1 MEQTYIDYLALR
13 ETLRDYASP
22 RSHLS
27 YMSRKGKLT
36 RVRRGLYVPANTSG
50 VSLLTLANKIYG
62 PSYVSFETAL
72 AHHGLIP
79 ERTETVT
86 SASMGKNKSK
96 LFKTPLGVFSYR
108 SAPSEVFPY
117 GVERSGDENNPF
129 LIASPEKALCDLLAK
144 SARAIPSE
152 ALFERF
158 LFEDLRIDPSG
169 IARLNIREVSV
180 IARLYEKRTVT
191 MLDEYLKKRRRH
203 HGSS

>member
-22 RSHLS
+22 RAHLS
-27 YMSRKGKLT
+27 YMSRKGKLI
-36 RVRRGLYVPANTSG
+36 RVRRGLYVPADTSG
-50 VSLLTLANKIYG
+50 ISLLTLANKIYG

-86 SASMGKNKSK
+86 SASMGKNKRK
-96 LFKTPLGVFSYR
+96 LFQTPLGGFSYR
-108 SAPSEVFPY
+108 SVPSAVFPY

-144 SARAIPSE
+144 SAGAVP
-152 ALFERF
+152 AGTLFERF

-169 IARLNIREVSV
+169 IARLNMREISFL
-180 IARLYEKRTVT
+180 AHLYEKRTVT
-191 MLDEYLKKRRRH
+191 LLAEYLKQRRRH
-203 HGSS
+203 YGGS